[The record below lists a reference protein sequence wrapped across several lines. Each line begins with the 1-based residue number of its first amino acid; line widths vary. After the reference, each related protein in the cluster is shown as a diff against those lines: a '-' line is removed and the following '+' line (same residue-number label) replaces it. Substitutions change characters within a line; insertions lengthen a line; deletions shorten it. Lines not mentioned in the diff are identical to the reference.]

1 VKKMESYELIVIGG
15 GPAGITLAKKLGSKM
30 NMAVIRP
37 EDYSMIYCA
46 MPYVIEELI
55 PIEKTFKKDEL
66 VADSETGIII
76 GGQIVSGEPVTG
88 KIDLLT
94 YAIQNRSTIKDLA
107 KLSYSAQP
115 FQSFFPAANAIVLAA
130 EDILN
135 KI

>member
-1 VKKMESYELIVIGG
+1 MEVFYNLGYSKASSKSFLFNTNTINKKVPFYNKKSGFKTVVGYAELTTQFPIM
-15 GPAGITLAKKLGSKM
+15 PEAKKLNIK
-30 NMAVIRP
+30 
-37 EDYSMIYCA
+37 
-46 MPYVIEELI
+46 LI
-55 PIEKTFKKDEL
+55 
-66 VADSETGIII
+66 ADFETGIII

-115 FQSFFPAANAIVLAA
+115 FQSFFPAANAVVLAA